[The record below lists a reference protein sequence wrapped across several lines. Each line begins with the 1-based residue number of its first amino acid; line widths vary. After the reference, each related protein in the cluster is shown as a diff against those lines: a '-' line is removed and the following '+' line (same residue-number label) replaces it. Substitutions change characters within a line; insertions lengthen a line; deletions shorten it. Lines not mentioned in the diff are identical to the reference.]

1 MKHGK
6 VTIEGDGTPDVTQV
20 RDEDGQA
27 LRGIPA
33 IGLSLDLNDDV
44 ARLVVMVDGQGE
56 IKSFMAPVDVRL
68 ERCEV
73 TVVKAAP
80 GTVTRVMQSV

>member
-6 VTIEGDGTPDVTQV
+6 VTIEGDGTPDVTRV

-27 LRGIPA
+27 LRGIQV
-33 IGLSLDLNDDV
+33 IGLSLALNDDV
-44 ARLVVMVDGQGE
+44 AQLLVMVDGQGE
-56 IKSFMAPVDVRL
+56 IENFVAPVDVRL

-80 GTVTRVMQSV
+80 GTATQVMQSV